1 MRAKEFYTEDAKI
14 KSMVLRS
21 LGKMPD
27 DSPIFND
34 VYKQIINKPLG
45 GRMERYIQN
54 RGDADAIKAVKW
66 LVTAIPTVGNAQEV
80 KAFIG
85 QFADPQ
91 FDPINTEALCPNKGM
106 LQPASLESIVTDPF
120 AKKLFA
126 KIFAEFGGKVDAGP
140 GEAALAILSPNI
152 TYGSPGDIV
161 VNGKKVE
168 VKAARGAKGQA
179 GRIWDTPINQKPM
192 LQILAKIGMT
202 GFNVLDGEQP
212 FPEPSLEKAF
222 ITTACTEWFGKPIP
236 AIIKAFG
243 KPGFKNI
250 WQATMFDVYKEHGR
264 WEGCLALGNK
274 TYQYVVNG
282 AEFAVA
288 MKKSQQGA
296 LCRASAKQAR
306 ELAPQILI
314 M

>member
-1 MRAKEFYTEDAKI
+1 MRAQEFFTEDAKI
-14 KSMVLRS
+14 KSIVIRS

-34 VYKQIINKPLG
+34 VYKQIVNKPLG

-66 LVTAIPTVGNAQEV
+66 LVTAIPTLGTVEEV
-80 KAFIG
+80 KTFME

-91 FDPINTEALCPNKGM
+91 FDPIDTEELCPDQGM
-106 LQPASLESIVTDPF
+106 TQPKSLESIVKDPF

-161 VNGKKVE
+161 VNSKKVE
-168 VKAARGAKGQA
+168 VKAARGPRGQA
-179 GRIWDTPINQKPM
+179 GRIWDTPVNQKPM
-192 LQILAKIGMT
+192 LQILAQIGMS

-212 FPEPSLEKAF
+212 FPEASLAKIF
-222 ITTACTEWFGKPIP
+222 ITTACTEWFGKPISN
-236 AIIKAFG
+236 IIKSFG
-243 KPGFKNI
+243 KVGFKNI
-250 WQATMFDVYKEHGR
+250 WQAEVFDTYKEHGG
-264 WEGCLALGNK
+264 WNGCLALGNK
-274 TYQYVVNG
+274 TYQYIVSG
-282 AEFAVA
+282 TQFAQS
-288 MKKSQQGA
+288 MKKSQQGS
-296 LCRASAKQAR
+296 LCRASAKQSR